1 MSRIKELFMSI
12 LRNRF
17 FQKFCMVPNDAVTDT
32 RLSIPARIVYVYLLS
47 RPDGWMVRNQEV
59 MDSVGIKNMRAM
71 AKCWNELVSS
81 GWIRREKAPPKTDGA
96 GTYSYEILE
105 TPSKNDEVIK
115 TSSQNDEMSVQNALF
130 AINGEKCMLNNTEYL
145 NKEKE
150 IKKKKKNPE
159 KNENLS
165 QIFSSSPETAY
176 PFEDFWRDYGRKIDR
191 RKCESLYRK
200 ISEKDRILIKERL
213 PAYVAATPDIQ
224 FRKHPSTWLNGACWN
239 DEAFIPPSN
248 TPSALNTQEDP
259 FPAFSEDE
267 LERVRKETERLAEL
281 NRNMTDD

>member
-1 MSRIKELFMSI
+1 MSI

-71 AKCWNELVSS
+71 AKCWSELISF
-81 GWIRREKAPPKTDGA
+81 GWIRREKAPPNTDGA

-105 TPSKNDEVIK
+105 ASSKNDEAIK
-115 TSSQNDEMSVQNALF
+115 AASQNDETSVQNVLF
-130 AINGEKCMLNNTEYL
+130 AINGEKCRLNNTEYL

-150 IKKKKKNPE
+150 NIIKKKKNLE
-159 KNENLS
+159 NDNENLS
-165 QIFSSSPETAY
+165 QIFSSSPESIY

-200 ISEKDRILIKERL
+200 ISEKDRALIKERL
-213 PAYVAATPDIQ
+213 PAYIAATPDIQ

-239 DEAFIPPSN
+239 DEAFIPFPIPPSG
-248 TPSALNTQEDP
+248 LNAQEEP

-267 LERVRKETERLAEL
+267 LKRVRKETERLAAL
-281 NRNMTDD
+281 NRNITDD

>member
-1 MSRIKELFMSI
+1 
-12 LRNRF
+12 
-17 FQKFCMVPNDAVTDT
+17 MVPNDAVTDT

-71 AKCWNELVSS
+71 AKCWSELISF
-81 GWIRREKAPPKTDGA
+81 GWIRREKAPPNTDGA

-105 TPSKNDEVIK
+105 ASSKSDKAIKTPS
-115 TSSQNDEMSVQNALF
+115 QNRETSVQNALF

-150 IKKKKKNPE
+150 NIIKKKKNLE
-159 KNENLS
+159 NDNENLS
-165 QIFSSSPETAY
+165 QILFPSPESVY

-200 ISEKDRILIKERL
+200 ISEKDRALIKERL
-213 PAYVAATPDIQ
+213 PAYIAATPDIQ

-239 DEAFIPPSN
+239 DEAFIPFSN
-248 TPSALNTQEDP
+248 TPSDLNAQEEP

-281 NRNMTDD
+281 NRKMNND

>member
-1 MSRIKELFMSI
+1 MSI

-71 AKCWNELVSS
+71 AKCWSELISF
-81 GWIRREKAPPKTDGA
+81 GWIRREKAPPNTDGA

-105 TPSKNDEVIK
+105 ASSKNDGVIK
-115 TSSQNDEMSVQNALF
+115 TPSQNSETSVQNVLF

-150 IKKKKKNPE
+150 NIIKKKKNLE
-159 KNENLS
+159 NDNENLS
-165 QIFSSSPETAY
+165 QIFSSSPESIY

-200 ISEKDRILIKERL
+200 ISEKDRALIKERL
-213 PAYVAATPDIQ
+213 PAYIAATPDIQ

-239 DEAFIPPSN
+239 DEAFIPFSN
-248 TPSALNTQEDP
+248 TPSGLNAQEEP

-267 LERVRKETERLAEL
+267 LERVRKETERLAAL
-281 NRNMTDD
+281 NRNITDD

>member
-1 MSRIKELFMSI
+1 MSI

-71 AKCWNELVSS
+71 AKCWSELISF
-81 GWIRREKAPPKTDGA
+81 GWIRREKAPPNTDGA

-105 TPSKNDEVIK
+105 ASSKNDEAIK
-115 TSSQNDEMSVQNALF
+115 AASQNDETSVQNVLF
-130 AINGEKCMLNNTEYL
+130 AINGEKCKLNNTEYL
-145 NKEKE
+145 NEEKE
-150 IKKKKKNPE
+150 NIKKKKNLE
-159 KNENLS
+159 NDNENLS
-165 QIFSSSPETAY
+165 QIFSSSPESIY

-200 ISEKDRILIKERL
+200 ISEKDRALIKERL
-213 PAYVAATPDIQ
+213 PAYIAATPDIQ

-239 DEAFIPPSN
+239 DEAFIPFSNAPSG
-248 TPSALNTQEDP
+248 LNAQEEP

-267 LERVRKETERLAEL
+267 LERVRKETERLAAL
-281 NRNMTDD
+281 NRNITDD